1 MRGQARPDE
10 YRSREGGEG
19 RREGVRDREGKLE
32 IRRVKREKE
41 LSGREEIREK
51 R

>member
-1 MRGQARPDE
+1 MRDI
-10 YRSREGGEG
+10 
-19 RREGVRDREGKLE
+19 EGKVE
-32 IRRVKREKE
+32 IRGVKREKE